1 LGLDPEWREQMGQQ
15 VKRRQERVYR
25 DPAPIRALEEW
36 LRSLKT

>member
-1 LGLDPEWREQMGQQ
+1 MGQQ
-15 VKRRQERVYR
+15 VKARQDRVYR